1 MKLRISL
8 FVAIFSFIAVGQI
21 PGFKMVQ
28 ENFFYNGK
36 DGKKD
41 TILTV
46 NFTYPVFSE
55 SGEYA
60 GTAAKLNSYI
70 RSAVFG
76 GAGDGV
82 SIFNSLKETA
92 AEMEDSVYFMGP
104 WAYEVQLN
112 PEFQEG
118 NVASFRYIQYE
129 YLGGAHPNS
138 LEGGINLNLAT
149 GDEISEEEIFIPTA
163 KNELNKMGEAMVRA
177 DRQIAPETSLSDY
190 GYWFEDNKFVLNT
203 NFIITGDG
211 IEYIFNP
218 YEVGPYVLGVTPVL
232 FKWSD
237 IVTLIKPESV
247 VTGILK

>member
-8 FVAIFSFIAVGQI
+8 FVIFFTLTLLSQV
-21 PGFKMVQ
+21 PGYEMKQ
-28 ENFFYNGK
+28 ENFYYNGK

-46 NFTYPVFSE
+46 NFTYPVFPE

-60 GTAAKLNSYI
+60 EIGHKLNTFI

-76 GAGDGV
+76 GNGDGE
-82 SIFNSLKETA
+82 SIFSSLRETA
-92 AEMEDSVYFMGP
+92 AEMEDSAYFMGP
-104 WAYEVQLN
+104 WSYEVQLN

-118 NVASFRYIQYE
+118 NVASFRYLQYE

-138 LEGGINLNLAT
+138 LEGGMNLNLAT
-149 GDEISEEEIFIPTA
+149 GDEISEDDIFIPGTKDA
-163 KNELNKMGEAMVRA
+163 LNKMGEAIVRA
-177 DRQIAPETSLSDY
+177 DREISPETSLSDY
-190 GYWFEDNKFVLNT
+190 GYWFEDNKFVLNS
-203 NFIITGDG
+203 NCIITGDG

-237 IVTLIKPESV
+237 IVNLIKPESV
-247 VTGILK
+247 ITGILK